1 MTSAIFA
8 LADDYV
14 GALAELDPAVAT
26 AYGIAAGQDRLTD
39 HSPSAQA
46 ERADLAAATLASLE
60 GMPETG
66 DDDRVASAVMRERL
80 TTWLGLH
87 EAGEGLRELNAL
99 DAAPAT
105 TRATFD
111 LTPAGTPA
119 EREAALARLQAVPAA
134 LESWREAL
142 AEGRARGLLAAR
154 RQALATAA
162 QCEAFAGATP
172 GAGWFSGW
180 AARAAGEVP
189 SGQAAAFADA
199 AGRAEAAYAA
209 TARWLCE
216 DYAPSAT
223 ETDAVGEERYARLA
237 RAWNGADLDLRETY
251 AWGWEELARITARME
266 RVADRLVPGGTVA
279 AAKDHLDDDDRW
291 AITGTDALLAYLED
305 LTARTTEALG
315 AEQFDIDP
323 RIRRCEVRL
332 AAEGSAAAPY
342 YMPPSEDLSRPGST
356 WYATMGRD
364 RFPRWWLVSVWYH
377 EGVPGHHLQ
386 VATALL
392 ERERLS
398 RFQRTVGWTSGY
410 GEGWALYAERLM
422 DELGGFADE
431 GEEMGFLSA
440 QAMRATRVVVDIGLH
455 LGLTVPAGAD
465 LEVGGRVL
473 DAAVAVDLLRRRALL
488 EEDFAVSEVDRYCG
502 LPGQAISYKVGERF
516 WLEARA
522 GAQARHGSAF
532 DLRDWHGRALRLG
545 PMGLDPFAAEMARY

>member
-1 MTSAIFA
+1 
-8 LADDYV
+8 
-14 GALAELDPAVAT
+14 
-26 AYGIAAGQDRLTD
+26 
-39 HSPSAQA
+39 
-46 ERADLAAATLASLE
+46 
-60 GMPETG
+60 
-66 DDDRVASAVMRERL
+66 
-80 TTWLGLH
+80 
-87 EAGEGLRELNAL
+87 
-99 DAAPAT
+99 
-105 TRATFD
+105 
-111 LTPAGTPA
+111 
-119 EREAALARLQAVPAA
+119 
-134 LESWREAL
+134 
-142 AEGRARGLLAAR
+142 
-154 RQALATAA
+154 
-162 QCEAFAGATP
+162 
-172 GAGWFSGW
+172 
-180 AARAAGEVP
+180 
-189 SGQAAAFADA
+189 
-199 AGRAEAAYAA
+199 
-209 TARWLCE
+209 
-216 DYAPSAT
+216 
-223 ETDAVGEERYARLA
+223 
-237 RAWNGADLDLRETY
+237 
-251 AWGWEELARITARME
+251 ME
-266 RVADRLVPGGTVA
+266 QVADRPVPGGTVA

-473 DAAVAVDLLRRRALL
+473 DAAVAVDLLRRRALAR
-488 EEDFAVSEVDRYCG
+488 EDFAVSEVDRYWAAG
-502 LPGQAISYKVGERF
+502 AGDLLQGGGAVLARGPGGGAGTARVGVRPAR
-516 WLEARA
+516 LARA
-522 GAQARHGSAF
+522 RAAPGAHGSGP
-532 DLRDWHGRALRLG
+532 LRCGDGALLTAGRALT
-545 PMGLDPFAAEMARY
+545 ARRAVRSTPQP